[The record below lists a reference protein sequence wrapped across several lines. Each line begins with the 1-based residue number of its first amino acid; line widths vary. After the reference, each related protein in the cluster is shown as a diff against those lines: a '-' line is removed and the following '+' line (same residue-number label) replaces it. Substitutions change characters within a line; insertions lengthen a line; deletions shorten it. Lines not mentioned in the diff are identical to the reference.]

1 MWPAFSF
8 GQTLANHPAIRYHK
22 NRIQPMVKPSGGI
35 ARSRCRYSKWKGA
48 SQVNPDIFREYDIRG
63 VADRDL
69 TDAAS
74 ECIGKAFGTYA
85 QSFGKK
91 NVVIGRDCRLSSP
104 RLQKVLLKTL
114 LSTGLNVVDIGVC
127 PTPVFYFSLHH
138 LDKEGGMQVTGSHNP
153 PDQNGFKICIGKSTI
168 FGEEIQKIRKVCETG
183 HFTAGEGKAETCD
196 IIPAYQKHVAENIN
210 LERSL
215 RVIIDAGNG
224 TAGPVAPKLIR
235 DLGCEVEE
243 MYTEMDGR
251 FPNHHPDPTVPKN
264 IAELIGRV
272 KNERFDCGIA
282 YDGDADRLGIV
293 DDKGNILWGDQLLIL
308 FGREIL
314 SRRPGAT
321 IISEVKSSKTLFDDI
336 AKHGGKPIMWK
347 TGHSLIKEKMRET
360 GAAVAGEMSGHIF
373 FSDRYFG
380 FDDAIYASCRLLEIL
395 SKSNKPLSSML
406 ADVPK
411 MYSTPEIRME
421 CPEHLKFKVVKEL
434 TERFKRQK
442 YDVVDIDGAR
452 VTFDDGWGLV
462 RASNTQPVLVLR
474 FEAASEKRRDEIRAL
489 IEGEL
494 KNVLAKYK

>member
-1 MWPAFSF
+1 MNACSPESES
-8 GQTLANHPAIRYHK
+8 LCDHLHE
-22 NRIQPMVKPSGGI
+22 
-35 ARSRCRYSKWKGA
+35 KGA
-48 SQVNPDIFREYDIRG
+48 SAVNPDIFREYDIRG

-69 TDAAS
+69 AD
-74 ECIGKAFGTYA
+74 EVVGCIGKAFGTYA
-85 QSFGKK
+85 HSFGKK

-104 RLQKVLLKTL
+104 RLHKALLSAM
-114 LSTGLNVVDIGVC
+114 LSTGLNVVDVGIC

-153 PDQNGFKICIGKSTI
+153 PDQNGFKVCIGKSTI
-168 FGEEIQKIRKVCETG
+168 FGEEIQKIRKACEIG
-183 HFTAGEGKAETCD
+183 HFVSGKGKVETYD
-196 IIPAYQKHVAENIN
+196 IVPAYQKHVRENIK
-210 LERSL
+210 LDRPL

-251 FPNHHPDPTVPKN
+251 FPNHHPDPTVPKY
-264 IAELIGRV
+264 IAEIRERV
-272 KNERFDCGIA
+272 KKEGFDCGIA
-282 YDGDADRLGIV
+282 YDGDADRLGII
-293 DDKGNILWGDQLLIL
+293 DDKGDILWGDQLLIL

-314 SRRPGAT
+314 SRKPGAT

-336 AKHGGKPIMWK
+336 AKHGGNPIMWK

-360 GAAVAGEMSGHIF
+360 KAAVAGEMSGHVF

-395 SKSNKPLSSML
+395 SKSRKPLSAML

-411 MYSTPEIRME
+411 MYSTPEIRSE
-421 CPEHLKFKVVKEL
+421 CPDDKKFQVVKEL
-434 TERFKRQK
+434 TDRFKKKK

-452 VTFDDGWGLV
+452 VTFEDGWGLV

-474 FEAASEKRRDEIRAL
+474 FEATSEKRRDEIRAL

-494 KNVLAKYK
+494 KKVLG

>member
-1 MWPAFSF
+1 
-8 GQTLANHPAIRYHK
+8 
-22 NRIQPMVKPSGGI
+22 
-35 ARSRCRYSKWKGA
+35 
-48 SQVNPDIFREYDIRG
+48 VNPDIFREYDIRG

-69 TDAAS
+69 TDS
-74 ECIGKAFGTYA
+74 VTECIGKAFGTYA

-104 RLQKVLLKTL
+104 RLHKALLGAM
-114 LSTGLNVVDIGVC
+114 LSTGLDVVDIGIC
-127 PTPVFYFSLHH
+127 PTPVFYFSLFH
-138 LDKEGGMQVTGSHNP
+138 LDREGGMQVTGSHNP
-153 PDQNGFKICIGKSTI
+153 PDQNGFKVCIGKSTI
-168 FGEEIQKIRKVCETG
+168 FGEEIQKLRKTCDVG
-183 HFTAGEGKAETCD
+183 HFLSNEGKSESYD
-196 IIPAYQKHVAENIN
+196 IIPAYKKYVKENIK
-210 LERSL
+210 LERPL

-224 TAGPVAPKLIR
+224 TAGPVAPPLIR

-251 FPNHHPDPTVPKN
+251 FPNHHPDPTVPKY
-264 IAELIGRV
+264 IAEIIERV
-272 KNERFDCGIA
+272 KNEKFDCGIA
-282 YDGDADRLGIV
+282 YDGDADRLGII

-314 SRRPGAT
+314 SRKPGAT

-380 FDDAIYASCRLLEIL
+380 YDDAIYASCRLLEIL
-395 SKSNKPLSSML
+395 SKSHTPLSRML

-411 MYSTPEIRME
+411 MFSTPEIRMP
-421 CPEHLKFKVVKEL
+421 CPDEVKFKVVKEI
-434 TERFKRQK
+434 TK
-442 YDVVDIDGAR
+442 YFEDNKYNVVDIDGAR
-452 VTFDDGWGLV
+452 VTFDDGWGLI

-474 FEAASEKRRDEIRAL
+474 FEATSEKRRDEIRAL

-494 KNVLAKYK
+494 KKVLEKNKAKA